1 MLRCIQVCTIF
12 ASRKVELCL
21 PYEELPRLSNTY
33 IYIKSPH
40 FIEMKALRNSS
51 YLALAA
57 LMALGISSCKEKDD
71 PDRPSPDRKIASE
84 GTYPKFTRLRGVE
97 PKTLPAERYLG
108 QCFNLV
114 GHTAND
120 AGGFTRRSV
129 LDEKRIASNDPWSPF
144 GRAITPTL
152 RVPRHTELNVLPEE
166 RSFKRTYQSSA
177 DKPFSDSMVVA
188 VGTGY
193 EKVTCSYGNRRY
205 SVGSLQRYV
214 YRYTTGYKYL
224 YERYE
229 VADPMDYEFYLSK
242 RFVRDLKVLSAA
254 ELVEK
259 YGTHVV
265 TSYSTGASQDLAVAA
280 NSSLFTESEVMAI
293 HGALWVGGGIL
304 SPELQKKVSNNYS
317 QLGVTYLQSGSKY
330 EPNLSSLIDP
340 GYTVG
345 QYDQR
350 LFQEQINANAHTT
363 FLELEEG
370 NPSIPSLI
378 SDIPLKVKYFSGIL
392 DLVRPSELGST
403 MYVLSNPETYE
414 LIPYQSTY
422 LNVMLPR
429 YESQQVFVYIGT
441 GAYQLFEEEGRSMTR
456 WYARMQETGLWTFQ
470 SLKSSKYLCRDFV
483 LRTEQEDTGN
493 LRFWGLNPIVSTGA
507 KSWVSLANLLIRK
520 S

>member
-1 MLRCIQVCTIF
+1 
-12 ASRKVELCL
+12 
-21 PYEELPRLSNTY
+21 
-33 IYIKSPH
+33 
-40 FIEMKALRNSS
+40 MKALRNSS
-51 YLALAA
+51 YLALVA

-84 GTYPKFTRLRGVE
+84 GTYPKFTHLRAVE

-108 QCFNLV
+108 QCFDLV

-152 RVPRHTELNVLPEE
+152 RVPRHTELSVQPEE
-166 RSFKRTYQSSA
+166 RPFKRTYQSSV

-205 SVGSLQRYV
+205 SIGSLQRYV

-293 HGALWVGGGIL
+293 HGALWVGGMPL
-304 SPELQKKVSNNYS
+304 FPELQKKVSNNYS

-392 DLVRPSELGST
+392 DLVRPSKLRST

-414 LIPYQSTY
+414 TIPYQSTC

-429 YESQQVFVYIGT
+429 YESQQAYIYIGPDSHRT
-441 GAYQLFEEEGRSMTR
+441 LDEPDQTPIR
-456 WYARMQETGLWTFQ
+456 WRATLQASGLWTFQ

-483 LRTEQEDTGN
+483 LRTDKEDTGN
-493 LRFWGLNPIVSTGA
+493 LRFWGLNPTVATGV
-507 KSWVSLANLLIRK
+507 KSRYSLANLLIRK

>member
-1 MLRCIQVCTIF
+1 
-12 ASRKVELCL
+12 
-21 PYEELPRLSNTY
+21 
-33 IYIKSPH
+33 
-40 FIEMKALRNSS
+40 MKALRNSS
-51 YLALAA
+51 YLALVA

-84 GTYPKFTRLRGVE
+84 GTYPTFMRLHGVE

-108 QCFNLV
+108 KCFDLV

-120 AGGFTRRSV
+120 AGGFTRWSV

-152 RVPRHTELNVLPEE
+152 RVPRHTELSVQPDD
-166 RSFKRTYQSSA
+166 RSFKRTYQSSV

-188 VGTGY
+188 VGKGY
-193 EKVTCSYGNRRY
+193 EKETCSYGNRRY
-205 SVGSLQRYV
+205 SIGSLQRYV

-224 YERYE
+224 YERYD
-229 VADPMDYEFYLSK
+229 VADPMDYEFYLHK

-293 HGALWVGGGIL
+293 HGALWVGGMPL
-304 SPELQKKVSNNYS
+304 FPELQKKVSNNYS

-330 EPNLSSLIDP
+330 EPNLSSVIDLDH
-340 GYTVG
+340 TVG
-345 QYDQR
+345 RYDQR

-392 DLVRPSELGST
+392 DLIRPQRVAST
-403 MYVLSNPETYE
+403 MYVLSDPESYVMT
-414 LIPYQSTY
+414 PYKTKF
-422 LNVMLPR
+422 LTVMLPR

-456 WYARMQETGLWTFQ
+456 WYARMQETGLWTLQ
-470 SLKSSKYLCRDFV
+470 SIISRRFLCRDFV
-483 LRTEQEDTGN
+483 LRTAEEDSQN
-493 LRFWGLNPIVSTGA
+493 LRFWGLNPAIPTVNGNRY
-507 KSWVSLANLLIRK
+507 SLANLFIQH
-520 S
+520 

>member
-1 MLRCIQVCTIF
+1 
-12 ASRKVELCL
+12 
-21 PYEELPRLSNTY
+21 
-33 IYIKSPH
+33 
-40 FIEMKALRNSS
+40 MKALRNSS
-51 YLALAA
+51 YLALVA

-84 GTYPKFTRLRGVE
+84 GTYPTFMRLHGVE

-108 QCFNLV
+108 KCFDLV

-120 AGGFTRRSV
+120 AGGFTRWSV

-152 RVPRHTELNVLPEE
+152 RVPRHTELSVQPED
-166 RSFKRTYQSSA
+166 RSFKRTYQSSV

-188 VGTGY
+188 VGKGY
-193 EKVTCSYGNRRY
+193 EKETCSYGNRRY
-205 SVGSLQRYV
+205 SIGSLQRYV

-224 YERYE
+224 YERYD
-229 VADPMDYEFYLSK
+229 VADPMDYEFYLHK

-293 HGALWVGGGIL
+293 HGALWVGGMPL
-304 SPELQKKVSNNYS
+304 FPELQKKVSNNYS

-330 EPNLSSLIDP
+330 EPNLSSVIDLDH
-340 GYTVG
+340 TVG
-345 QYDQR
+345 RYDQR

-392 DLVRPSELGST
+392 DLIRPQRVAST
-403 MYVLSNPETYE
+403 MYVLSDPESYVMT
-414 LIPYQSTY
+414 PYKTKF
-422 LNVMLPR
+422 LTVMLPR

-456 WYARMQETGLWTFQ
+456 WYARMQETGLWTLQ
-470 SLKSSKYLCRDFV
+470 SIISRRFLCRDFV
-483 LRTEQEDTGN
+483 LRTAEEDSQN
-493 LRFWGLNPIVSTGA
+493 LRFWGLNPAIPTVNGNRY
-507 KSWVSLANLLIRK
+507 SLANLFIQH
-520 S
+520 

>member
-1 MLRCIQVCTIF
+1 
-12 ASRKVELCL
+12 
-21 PYEELPRLSNTY
+21 
-33 IYIKSPH
+33 
-40 FIEMKALRNSS
+40 MKALRNSS

-84 GTYPKFTRLRGVE
+84 GTYPTFTHLRGVE

-108 QCFNLV
+108 QCFDLV

-152 RVPRHTELNVLPEE
+152 RVPRHTELSVQPED

-205 SVGSLQRYV
+205 SIGSLQRYV

-293 HGALWVGGGIL
+293 HGALWVGGMPL
-304 SPELQKKVSNNYS
+304 FPELQKKVRNNNS

-330 EPNLSSLIDP
+330 EPNFSSPIDP
-340 GYTVG
+340 GHTVG
-345 QYDQR
+345 LFDQR

-392 DLVRPSELGST
+392 DLVRPSKLRST

-414 LIPYQSTY
+414 TIPYQSTC

-429 YESQQVFVYIGT
+429 YESQQAYIYIGPDSHRT
-441 GAYQLFEEEGRSMTR
+441 LDEPDQTPIR
-456 WYARMQETGLWTFQ
+456 WRATLQASGLWTFQ

-483 LRTEQEDTGN
+483 LRTDKEDTGN
-493 LRFWGLNPIVSTGA
+493 LRFWGLNPTVATGV
-507 KSWVSLANLLIRK
+507 KSRYSLANLLIRK

>member
-1 MLRCIQVCTIF
+1 M
-12 ASRKVELCL
+12 KV
-21 PYEELPRLSNTY
+21 
-33 IYIKSPH
+33 
-40 FIEMKALRNSS
+40 LRNSS
-51 YLALAA
+51 CLALVA

-84 GTYPKFTRLRGVE
+84 GTYPTFMRLHGVE

-114 GHTAND
+114 EHTAND
-120 AGGFTRRSV
+120 AGGFTRWSV

-144 GRAITPTL
+144 GRAVTPTL
-152 RVPRHTELNVLPEE
+152 RVPRHTELSVQPED
-166 RSFKRTYQSSA
+166 RSFKRTYQSSV

-229 VADPMDYEFYLSK
+229 VADPMDYEFYLHK

-280 NSSLFTESEVMAI
+280 NSSLFTESEVMSI
-293 HGALWVGGGIL
+293 HGALWVGGMPL
-304 SPELQKKVSNNYS
+304 SPELQKKVRNNFS
-317 QLGVTYLQSGSKY
+317 QLGATYLQSGSKY
-330 EPNLSSLIDP
+330 EPNLISAIDP
-340 GYTVG
+340 DHTVG

-350 LFQEQINANAHTT
+350 LFQEQISDNSRAA

-392 DLVRPSELGST
+392 DLIRPQRVAST
-403 MYVLSNPETYE
+403 MYVLSDPESYVM
-414 LIPYQSTY
+414 IPYKTKF
-422 LNVMLPR
+422 LTVMLPR

-456 WYARMQETGLWTFQ
+456 WYARMQETGLWTLQ

-483 LRTEQEDTGN
+483 LRTDKEDTGN
-493 LRFWGLNPIVSTGA
+493 LRFWGLNPVVATGA
-507 KSWVSLANLLIRK
+507 KSRYSLANLFIRK

>member
-1 MLRCIQVCTIF
+1 
-12 ASRKVELCL
+12 
-21 PYEELPRLSNTY
+21 
-33 IYIKSPH
+33 
-40 FIEMKALRNSS
+40 MKALRNSS
-51 YLALAA
+51 YLALVA
-57 LMALGISSCKEKDD
+57 LMTLGISSCKEKDD

-84 GTYPKFTRLRGVE
+84 GTYPTFMRLHGVE

-114 GHTAND
+114 EHTAND
-120 AGGFTRRSV
+120 AGGFTRWSV

-152 RVPRHTELNVLPEE
+152 RVPRHTELSVQPDD
-166 RSFKRTYQSSA
+166 RSFKRTYQSSV

-188 VGTGY
+188 VGKGY
-193 EKVTCSYGNRRY
+193 EKETCSYGNRRY
-205 SVGSLQRYV
+205 SIGSLQRYV

-224 YERYE
+224 YERYD
-229 VADPMDYEFYLSK
+229 VADPMDYEFYLHK
-242 RFVRDLKVLSAA
+242 RFVRDLKMLSAA

-293 HGALWVGGGIL
+293 HGALWVGGMPL
-304 SPELQKKVSNNYS
+304 FPELQKKVSNNYS

-330 EPNLSSLIDP
+330 EPNLSSVIDLDH
-340 GYTVG
+340 TVG
-345 QYDQR
+345 RYDQR

-392 DLVRPSELGST
+392 DLIRPQRVAST
-403 MYVLSNPETYE
+403 MYVLSDPESYVMT
-414 LIPYQSTY
+414 PYKTKF
-422 LNVMLPR
+422 LTVMLPR

-456 WYARMQETGLWTFQ
+456 WYARMQETGLWTLQ
-470 SLKSSKYLCRDFV
+470 SIISRRFLCRDFV
-483 LRTEQEDTGN
+483 LRTAEEDSQN
-493 LRFWGLNPIVSTGA
+493 LRFWGLNPAIPTVNGNRY
-507 KSWVSLANLLIRK
+507 SLANLFIQH
-520 S
+520 

>member
-1 MLRCIQVCTIF
+1 M
-12 ASRKVELCL
+12 
-21 PYEELPRLSNTY
+21 
-33 IYIKSPH
+33 
-40 FIEMKALRNSS
+40 
-51 YLALAA
+51 
-57 LMALGISSCKEKDD
+57 
-71 PDRPSPDRKIASE
+71 
-84 GTYPKFTRLRGVE
+84 
-97 PKTLPAERYLG
+97 
-108 QCFNLV
+108 
-114 GHTAND
+114 
-120 AGGFTRRSV
+120 
-129 LDEKRIASNDPWSPF
+129 DEKRIASNDPWSPF

-152 RVPRHTELNVLPEE
+152 RVPRHTELSVQPED
-166 RSFKRTYQSSA
+166 RSFKRIYQSSM

-188 VGTGY
+188 VGKGY
-193 EKVTCSYGNRRY
+193 EKETCSYGNRRY

-224 YERYE
+224 YERYD

-254 ELVEK
+254 ALVEK

-293 HGALWVGGGIL
+293 HGALWVGGMPL
-304 SPELQKKVSNNYS
+304 FPALQKKVSNNYS

-330 EPNLSSLIDP
+330 EPNLISAIDP
-340 GYTVG
+340 DHTVG

-392 DLVRPSELGST
+392 DLIRPQRVAST
-403 MYVLSNPETYE
+403 MYVLSDPESYVM
-414 LIPYQSTY
+414 IPYKTKF
-422 LNVMLPR
+422 LTVMLPR

-456 WYARMQETGLWTFQ
+456 WYARMQETGLWTLQ

-483 LRTEQEDTGN
+483 LRTDKEDTGN
-493 LRFWGLNPIVSTGA
+493 LRFWGLNPTVATGV
-507 KSWVSLANLLIRK
+507 KSRYSLANLFIRK